1 MRARR
6 IVQGQP
12 SPPDGRSESNLHPL
26 DGYSESEWSALR
38 QRTIRIIGRLPATYL
53 DPEDARIAIDCLHTN
68 QYVAVDFFLS
78 PSIFSMG
85 ILPGSAPSP
94 SASGPAA
101 RACAHFSM
109 SRCALRWG
117 SKKREPQDPELFD
130 RVYDAAQSLDYDL
143 KARNRWRPKCKPD

>member
-6 IVQGQP
+6 VIRAE
-12 SPPDGRSESNLHPL
+12 SPLRDGRSKNNLHPL

-53 DPEDARIAIDCLHTN
+53 DPEDARIAIDCICAN

-78 PSIFSMG
+78 EHFHDGGSFPA
-85 ILPGSAPSP
+85 LPREHPG
-94 SASGPAA
+94 A
-101 RACAHFSM
+101 RVFTFIC
-109 SRCALRWG
+109 RGVLLRG
-117 SKKREPQDPELFD
+117 GKKREPRDPELFD

-143 KARNRWRPKCKPD
+143 KARDRWRPKFKPD